1 MPEPKSMLEA
11 TAEANNL
18 TAVAT
23 VKDSYI
29 SAMEEVCGGDR
40 PFMNPKSLEN
50 KHQELRLG
58 ALDDFD
64 KIPKMGGREFSES
77 YREKL
82 EVELDQAFEH
92 FEAQN
97 KSKNMFRFVFYNN
110 NNNILIFFKCSSF
123 KLKKNFLSIV
133 YSEHQWFY

>member
-18 TAVAT
+18 TAVAS

-29 SAMEEVCGGDR
+29 SAMEEICGGDR
-40 PFMNPKSLEN
+40 PFMNPKSLET
-50 KHQELRLG
+50 KHQGLRIE
-58 ALDDFD
+58 ALEDFD
-64 KIPKMGGREFSES
+64 RIPKMGGREFSQS

-82 EVELDQAFEH
+82 EIELDQAFEH

-97 KSKNMFRFVFYNN
+97 KSKNMFRFVFN
-110 NNNILIFFKCSSF
+110 NNNILIFFQTF
-123 KLKKNFLSIV
+123 KF
-133 YSEHQWFY
+133 